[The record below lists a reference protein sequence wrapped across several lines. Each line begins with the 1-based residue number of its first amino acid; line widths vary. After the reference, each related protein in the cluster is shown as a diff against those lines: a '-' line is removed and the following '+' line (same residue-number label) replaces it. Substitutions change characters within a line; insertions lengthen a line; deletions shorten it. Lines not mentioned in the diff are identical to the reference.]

1 MAEDTRIP
9 LTPGGVARLEIE
21 LRKWKDERPLVIKA
35 IGEARAHG
43 DLSENAEYH
52 AARERQGFLEAN
64 VRKLEDVLGR
74 AEVIDPR
81 KFQGPKIRFGAT
93 VVLFDEERGE
103 EVTYQ
108 IVGDP
113 EADINNGW
121 ISVLAPLGRAL
132 IGKEEGD
139 DIEFKA
145 PGGLRHLSIIKVDYI

>member
-1 MAEDTRIP
+1 MVEDIRVP
-9 LTPGGVARLEIE
+9 LTPGGHARLEVE

-52 AARERQGFLEAN
+52 AARERQGILEAN

-74 AEVIDPR
+74 AEIIDPR
-81 KFQGPKIRFGAT
+81 KFVGPKIKFGAT
-93 VVLFDEERGE
+93 VTLFDEERDGE
-103 EVTYQ
+103 VVYQ

-113 EADINNGW
+113 EADIDTGK

-139 DIEFKA
+139 DIEFKT
-145 PGGLRHLSIIKVDYI
+145 PGGLRHLSITKVEYV